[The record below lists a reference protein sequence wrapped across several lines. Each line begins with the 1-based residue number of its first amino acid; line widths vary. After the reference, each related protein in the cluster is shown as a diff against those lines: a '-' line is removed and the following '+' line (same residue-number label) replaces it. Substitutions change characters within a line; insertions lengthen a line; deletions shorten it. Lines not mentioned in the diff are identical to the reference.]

1 MPRRA
6 CSSSCCRGRVPPD
19 YAWSVVSDPSQDQ
32 GVAAGLEALVANHP
46 EVGLDTYA
54 SRVEAFRQSNTMIYD
69 ALEVVSLAD
78 PPLRG
83 W

>member
-6 CSSSCCRGRVPPD
+6 CSSSCCRGRRPWTN
-19 YAWSVVSDPSQDQ
+19 AWSVVSDPDQDQ
-32 GVAAGLEALVANHP
+32 AVAAGLEALVARHP

-69 ALEVVSLAD
+69 AWRWC
-78 PPLRG
+78 PG
-83 W
+83 